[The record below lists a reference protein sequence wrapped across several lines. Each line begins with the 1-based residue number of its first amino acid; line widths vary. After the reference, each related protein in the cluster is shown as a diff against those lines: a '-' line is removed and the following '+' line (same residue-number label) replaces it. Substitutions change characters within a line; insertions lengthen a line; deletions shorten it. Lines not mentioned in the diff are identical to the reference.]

1 MTRAYVDTS
10 CLVALAFG
18 APAASDLAA
27 RLAPLTLY
35 SSNLL
40 EAELRA
46 ACEREGRRPD
56 PDLLGAIAWV
66 LPARPLANEIARV
79 LRAGATSGR
88 DTWHLACALYLAER
102 PQDIAFMT
110 LDARQA
116 ELAAKLG
123 FATQSPAGEVP
134 SPGPQASI
142 MLGRPPSS
150 VSGPNRAP
158 A

>member
-18 APAASDLAA
+18 DPDATALERRLESLA
-27 RLAPLTLY
+27 LY

-46 ACEREGRRPD
+46 ACEREGRRAD

-79 LRAGATSGR
+79 LRAGATAGR
-88 DTWHLACALYLAER
+88 DVWHLACALYLAER
-102 PQDIAFMT
+102 PHDLAFIT
-110 LDARQA
+110 LDPRQA
-116 ELAAKLG
+116 EIAAKLG
-123 FATQSPAGEVP
+123 FGA
-134 SPGPQASI
+134 
-142 MLGRPPSS
+142 
-150 VSGPNRAP
+150 
-158 A
+158 